1 MSWGRVYEI
10 ALGAGG
16 KLTTPGGRFFKLI
29 TAANDVDV
37 EFFSDTGAPLAK
49 FEGVKAGLKVDI
61 QKFYQGADPLVGFGK
76 VEITSAA
83 AQTVAC
89 IVSRQPIDYDNV
101 AVTVDVNA
109 ASANPTTADVSLA
122 ASATTLIKA
131 AGTRKKILITN
142 LSGNAEIIRIGD
154 SAAAAARGI
163 ELAPGMTAELETSGA
178 IYGYNPSAATAQS
191 VGILELT

>member
-16 KLTTPGGRFFKLI
+16 VLTTPGGRFFKLI

-37 EFFSDTGAPLAK
+37 EFFSDGGEPLAK

-76 VEITSAA
+76 VQITSAA

-109 ASANPTTADVSLA
+109 ASANPTTGDVSLLA
-122 ASATTLIKA
+122 AATTLIKA
-131 AGTRKKILITN
+131 AGTRKAILITN
-142 LSGNAEIIRIGD
+142 LSANAQIIRIGD
-154 SAAAAARGI
+154 SNAGVARGI
-163 ELAPGMTAELETSGA
+163 ELSPGMTAELATSGA
-178 IYGYNPSAATAQS
+178 VYGYNPGAAAQS

>member
-1 MSWGRVYEI
+1 MSWGRVYEV

-16 KLTTPGGRFFKLI
+16 SLVTPGGRFFKLI

-37 EFFSDTGAPLAK
+37 EFFSESGAPLAK

-76 VEITSAA
+76 VSITSAG

-101 AVTVDVNA
+101 SVTVDVNSA
-109 ASANPTTADVSLA
+109 TANPTTADVSLLA
-122 ASATTLIKA
+122 AATTLIKA
-131 AGTRKKILITN
+131 AGTRKKILVTN
-142 LSGNAEIIRIGD
+142 LTANAEIIRVGD
-154 SAAAAARGI
+154 SNTAAARGI
-163 ELAPGMTAELETSGA
+163 ELSPGMTAELETSGA
-178 IYGYNPSAATAQS
+178 IYGYNPGAVAQS
-191 VGILELT
+191 VGILELA